1 MSQGVEEDLR
11 KVTVEV
17 VQRGSGEI
25 VVVVW
30 RMHFSGEVGEVECWG
45 EGVAILFSK
54 LKRKLPQDA

>member
-1 MSQGVEEDLR
+1 MR

-45 EGVAILFSK
+45 EGVAILLSK
-54 LKRKLPQDA
+54 QKCKLPQDA